1 MKKIETHYDI
11 LKVARDAPLEVIRA
25 AYRSLSQKY
34 HPDKNQGSPDA
45 ERIMQLINL
54 AYQILSDPER
64 RKEHD
69 QWIAEQEE
77 SNNKESQNYDTK
89 NQTKTQE
96 KNKQPNKEKA
106 ENEKIKENKKNHPWR
121 RFFARTVDVAFI
133 GSILFLLFIYIVSP
147 LIPYSILI
155 SVLPFLENPVTSGI
169 IIYLL
174 WVPVEAI
181 FLSMVGSTPAKWIF
195 GIGIFNEDGSKLSYS
210 NALKR
215 TLHVFFQGEGL
226 GIPIA
231 IIVTRIISY
240 LKLEKTGTTAWDTS
254 VGSVVNHKK
263 WGFLRATASVLVV
276 LLTLILIG
284 VLNSLSNKKDITK
297 SYNFPPTAE
306 TIQNTY
312 QPYELQN
319 QYSPKQQTNESNIE
333 QLNSYQNTNLYSQNL
348 PAPPISLT
356 VSQTQAPQNIPQEM
370 KQLQSQAPQNIP
382 QEVTQP
388 QSQAPQ
394 NISQEMTQ
402 PQTQASYQEDQKTED
417 NLAPLLLPI
426 ASENSKFKVIVKMV
440 RANVRTTSTTGN
452 NILGTV
458 KQGDQ
463 LSVIG
468 SDGDYYL
475 ISTSMGK
482 GFIHKSTVQNPNFSD
497 ANIVNRTANI
507 QTKESSITSLSSD
520 DKNAIEIA
528 CITHKSQDA
537 AAYRS
542 CLTNQM
548 NQLEETEPVN
558 LSHLPFDDKSAIE
571 MACIYQKSQ
580 GAAAYRSCLKAQLNQ
595 LNGTVSVNLDHLP
608 FDDKSAIEMACIYQK
623 SQGAAAYRSCLKAQL
638 NQLEGTEPANLNHLS
653 FDDKSAIEMACIYQ
667 KSQGA
672 AAYRICLQNQLN
684 QLKYPF

>member
-155 SVLPFLENPVTSGI
+155 SVLPLLENPVTSGI

-595 LNGTVSVNLDHLP
+595 L
-608 FDDKSAIEMACIYQK
+608 
-623 SQGAAAYRSCLKAQL
+623 
-638 NQLEGTEPANLNHLS
+638 EGTEPANLNHLS